1 MILTILGKKN
11 EDRFSKGACYLL
23 EPMGRALREL
33 VVEGSIEEEKEY
45 TFNIP
50 AYYPSA
56 REVMYIVDKEG
67 SFTIDILKTCELH
80 IDDFDEN
87 MAQYVRAFTEPLL
100 VSHFGDNE
108 ILMDQVFHKCRE
120 IYVNFMTKEKTTF
133 TNVIVSLIKRN

>member
-1 MILTILGKKN
+1 MTVF
-11 EDRFSKGACYLL
+11 DW
-23 EPMGRALREL
+23 MQ
-33 VVEGSIEEEKEY
+33 GSIEEEKVY

-50 AYYPSA
+50 AYYPSL

-80 IDDFDEN
+80 KDDFDEN
-87 MAQYVRAFTEPLL
+87 MAQCVRAFTEPLL

-120 IYVNFMTKEKTTF
+120 IYVNFMTIEKTTF